1 MPPSQQTDL
10 RSLIVNKLLRFE
22 LESGKDLNAV
32 YAVYFIPNGE
42 RFGTI
47 FCDVW
52 DWLFDDELSVGHS
65 YNFDILSEL
74 TEFMRPLQEQAV
86 KDLANH
92 LDKTIS

>member
-1 MPPSQQTDL
+1 M
-10 RSLIVNKLLRFE
+10 NKLLRFE
-22 LESGKDLNAV
+22 FESGEGLNAV

-65 YNFDILSEL
+65 YSFDILSEL
-74 TEFMRPLQEQAV
+74 TEFMRPLQEEAV
-86 KDLANH
+86 KALAKS
-92 LDKTIS
+92 LDETMP

>member
-1 MPPSQQTDL
+1 MTN
-10 RSLIVNKLLRFE
+10 IMNKLLRFE
-22 LESGKDLNAV
+22 FESGEGLNAV
-32 YAVYFIPNGE
+32 YAVYFIPNDK

-74 TEFMRPLQEQAV
+74 TEFMRPLQEEATKQLT
-86 KDLANH
+86 KH
-92 LDKTIS
+92 LDETMP